1 MDEAVLACSVRKLTE
16 QRLLQHGSSA
26 GSRRTQPQEGR
37 QHFKEM
43 QLEVKHRAAKAGV
56 AMTTLLIEGRETMGI
71 LEAAKTTHADLRVV
85 GLCRHATNVELAG
98 TVRRIANECPCP
110 ILAVSAC

>member
-56 AMTTLLIEGRETMGI
+56 AMTTLWIKGRETMGI
-71 LEAAKTTHADLRVV
+71 LEAAKTTHADLRSW
-85 GLCRHATNVELAG
+85 AYAG
-98 TVRRIANECPCP
+98 TRPMWN
-110 ILAVSAC
+110 